1 MIEKIQAAFN
11 THEVE
16 EIENVYKPKIQSTV
30 NCVGLSYNETFKH
43 IHDQLKPKPLNEL
56 K

>member
-16 EIENVYKPKIQSTV
+16 EIENVYKP
-30 NCVGLSYNETFKH
+30 
-43 IHDQLKPKPLNEL
+43 LNEL